1 MRTVSWYYRSSKWWL
16 NPLELMTLLTNSS
29 GILARKQMIEACFG
43 ASLANYSRWRKFKTG
58 DACVGWGNKPSSR
71 RMAAVAKRVGVPF
84 IRLEDGFIGY
94 AGHPASGGAS
104 LALIRDDIGIYYD
117 STAPSWL
124 EQLIPQP
131 LSVAELERSKQLHQQ
146 LIGLGITKYNCYD
159 ELDAHHRVPAELAAK
174 LDGQRYIVLVD
185 QVAGDQSL
193 QGGLVS
199 ADDPLVM
206 VQRAAELYPD
216 AKLVVRAHPDTLQGN
231 KTGLLTGMRQHPLL
245 EGAVWFAKPCHPHGL
260 LCGAEAVFTL
270 TSQLGFEALLLG
282 KPVFCFGLPFY
293 AGWGLTQDTKVCQRR
308 RQMAPEGVSIE
319 QLLHAALV
327 RYPRYYHPV
336 LKRTCQVEDA
346 IEIIRAQQLGA
357 PAYRVLYLLGFSMWK
372 RAFMGDFCRH
382 LSEKVQFVSHPPQQL
397 GADEKLLV
405 WGNRFPELEQVLR
418 VEDGFIRSAGLGSN
432 LCRPSSVV
440 IDDQSMYF
448 NAQRP
453 NRLRH
458 LLNTLAVTPAEQ
470 ERAEQLRLRLV
481 EADISKYNLGST
493 DPYRP
498 TPTNKP
504 RLLVVGQVDGDA
516 STVTGSSVIKTNEA
530 LLWAVRE
537 ANPQA
542 WIIYKPHPD
551 VVAGN
556 REGKI
561 SQRCL
566 AHCVDEQVTEFTLND
581 LYPHVAALHTMTS
594 LSGFEALLR
603 GVPVVTWGQP
613 FYAGWG
619 LTEDKYPPE
628 DRLQS
633 RSLVELVFITLVKY
647 PVYIDWDTGLY
658 ATPEWMVEKFSE
670 QKAKTNQQQ
679 SRWHRWVLKLNY
691 LRETLRKR

>member
-1 MRTVSWYYRSSKWWL
+1 
-16 NPLELMTLLTNSS
+16 MTLFTNSS
-29 GILARKQMIEACFG
+29 GILARKKMIEACFG
-43 ASLANYSRWRKFKTG
+43 ASLVKYRRWQTSKQQ

-71 RMAAVAKRVGVPF
+71 RMAEVAQRLGLPF

-104 LALIRDDIGIYYD
+104 LAIIRDDIGIYYD
-117 STAPSWL
+117 STQASLL

-131 LSVAELERSKQLHQQ
+131 LSEAELRRSKELQRQVVSF
-146 LIGLGITKYNCYD
+146 GITKYNCYD
-159 ELDAHHRVPAELAAK
+159 ERDAHSRIPAELAG
-174 LDGQRYIVLVD
+174 LLSGCNYIVLVD

-193 QGGLVS
+193 QGGQVS
-199 ADDPLVM
+199 ADDPLAM
-206 VQRAAELYPD
+206 VRRATEQYPH

-231 KTGLLTGMRQHPLL
+231 KTGLLTGMREHALL
-245 EGAVWFAKPCHPHGL
+245 KDAIWFAQPCHPHGL
-260 LCGAEAVFTL
+260 LSGAEAVFTL

-293 AGWGLTQDTKVCQRR
+293 ASWGLTNDTKVCQRR
-308 RQMAPEGVSIE
+308 REAAPKGVSIE

-327 RYPRYYHPV
+327 RYPTYFHPV
-336 LKRTCQVEDA
+336 LKQVCEVEQA
-346 IEIIRAQQLGA
+346 IEVIRAQQLGA
-357 PAYRVLYLLGFSMWK
+357 PEYSALHLLGFSLWK
-372 RAFMGDFCRH
+372 RAFMSDFCRH
-382 LSEKVQFVSHPPQQL
+382 LTKKVYFVSHPPKSL

-405 WGNRFPELEQVLR
+405 WGNRFPELKQALR

-448 NAQRP
+448 NAERP
-453 NRLRH
+453 NRLRD
-458 LLNTLAVTPAEQ
+458 LLNTLVVTQAQQ
-470 ERAEQLRLRLV
+470 ERAEKLRQRLV
-481 EADISKYNLGST
+481 AADVSKYNLGST
-493 DPYRP
+493 EPYRAAK
-498 TPTNKP
+498 NSRQK
-504 RLLVVGQVDGDA
+504 LLVVGQVDGDA

-556 REGKI
+556 REGKL

-566 AHCVDEQVTEFTLND
+566 THCVDEQVTAFTLND
-581 LYPHVAALHTMTS
+581 LYPHVTELHTMTS

-603 GVPVVTWGQP
+603 GVRVVTWGQP

-619 LTEDKYPPE
+619 LTDDRHPPH
-628 DRLQS
+628 DRLQA
-633 RSLVELVFITLVKY
+633 RSLAELVFITLVKY
-647 PVYIDWDTGLY
+647 PIYIDWDTGLY

-679 SRWHRWVLKLNY
+679 SRWRRWQLKLNY